1 MLPQTIYFIYNGD
14 YSMEMLRISSR
25 SYRRADIFGYKAGVN
40 CSQAIILRKETCS
53 MNTYCINA
61 FSNCR
66 RAVRKECRQA
76 KK

>member
-14 YSMEMLRISSR
+14 YSMGMLRISSQ
-25 SYRRADIFGYKAGVN
+25 SYRRADTFGYKGVN
-40 CSQAIILRKETCS
+40 CSQAIILRKKTCS

-61 FSNCR
+61 FSN
-66 RAVRKECRQA
+66 RAVKKECRQA